1 MTFSDIFLKRHFV
14 CPFCLRRLRWQKGL
28 KKCAHTD
35 CARDLPVQYT
45 DPDML
50 MAHFPAQ
57 VIGWAQHGKTA
68 YLSALTLML
77 MKMTKIWPRYAW
89 SAATDASQRRVQEV
103 NTNIRRGIM
112 PQATPL
118 GTDECYIMMLR
129 EMDPWGGRALLIRD
143 CPGEVFDG
151 MHIPVEQAPFLLRA
165 RTVYMFISL
174 PDLLDQG
181 TARSE
186 GRTMDMLMNNYIDTL
201 TRSGVR
207 LRKEERRVIVVL
219 TKGDL
224 IRDLSPELREYLA
237 NDVLWAAVNSASPE
251 RMIAGTRQDGVG
263 GFMERYLV
271 RMQLAHRAIRRWL
284 ERDIMSQNF
293 IRLAETYK
301 IDFRFSITSSTGS
314 PVEANNAMQV
324 TWEPRRV
331 LDPFFWGL
339 ELDRLSSPW
348 PWARLVGAS
357 RGNVVSAAHRPEG
370 QQEPLHGAPDTLGR

>member
-1 MTFSDIFLKRHFV
+1 MTLSDILLKRRFV
-14 CPFCLRRLRWQKGL
+14 CPFCLRRLTWQKGL

-35 CARDLPVQYT
+35 CGRDLPVQYT

-57 VIGWAQHGKTA
+57 VIGWVKHGKTA

-77 MKMTKIWPRYAW
+77 MKMTKVWPRYAW

-103 NTNIRRGIM
+103 NSNIRRGMM
-112 PQATPL
+112 PQSTPL

-129 EMDPWGGRALLIRD
+129 EMEPWGGRALLIRD

-151 MHIPVEQAPFLLRA
+151 MQIRVEEAPFLLRA

-174 PDLLDQG
+174 PDLLDP
-181 TARSE
+181 ARLESE

-224 IRDLSPELREYLA
+224 IRNLSAELREYLA
-237 NDVLWAAVNSASPE
+237 NDVLWAAVNSESPE
-251 RMIAGTRQDGVG
+251 RMIAGASQDAVG
-263 GFMERYLV
+263 TFMEKYLV
-271 RMQLAHRAIRRWL
+271 RMHLAHRAIRRWL

-293 IRLAETYK
+293 IRLAESYK
-301 IDFRFSITSSTGS
+301 IDFRFSITSSTGA
-314 PVEANNAMQV
+314 PVEANKAMQV

-339 ELDRLSSPW
+339 ELDRLGAPW
-348 PWARLVGAS
+348 PWAQLAGRPRGNGAFSTHQSERQREPQDGAS
-357 RGNVVSAAHRPEG
+357 G
-370 QQEPLHGAPDTLGR
+370 TLGR